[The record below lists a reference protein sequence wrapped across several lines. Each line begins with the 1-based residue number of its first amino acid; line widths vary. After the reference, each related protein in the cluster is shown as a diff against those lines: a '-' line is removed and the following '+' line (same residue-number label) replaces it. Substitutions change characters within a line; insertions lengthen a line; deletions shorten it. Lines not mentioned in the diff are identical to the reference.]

1 MAWSCDGRRL
11 ASGSF
16 DRSVSIYTLDKYGL
30 VREAV
35 VYFCCVFSISSIGR
49 PTPPPSPPR
58 GRPDERIHRA
68 AEQVL
73 ADLHLP

>member
-35 VYFCCVFSISSIGR
+35 VYFCCVFSISSMGS
-49 PTPPPSPPR
+49 PPPPSR
-58 GRPDERIHRA
+58 GRPHERIHRA
-68 AEQVL
+68 AEQAL